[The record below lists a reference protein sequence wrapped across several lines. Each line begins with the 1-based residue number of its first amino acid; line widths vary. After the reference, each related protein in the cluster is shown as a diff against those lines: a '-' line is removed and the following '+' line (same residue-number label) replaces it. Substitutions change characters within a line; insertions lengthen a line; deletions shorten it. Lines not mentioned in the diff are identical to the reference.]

1 MNPTLRDNLR
11 ELARAATMFVIVFCI
26 IAIFALS
33 AGQGPSP
40 RDRARLVAPV
50 NSAMPLVDHGAAT
63 PVASSDEGS
72 PSTSD
77 ASQAS
82 TSPESIATAAAK

>member
-40 RDRARLVAPV
+40 RERARLMAPAHSV
-50 NSAMPLVDHGAAT
+50 MPLVGNAVAT
-63 PVASSDEGS
+63 PVETSDDGASSSSEAIS
-72 PSTSD
+72 
-77 ASQAS
+77 AS
-82 TSPESIATAAAK
+82 TSPESIATAAK

>member
-40 RDRARLVAPV
+40 RERTRNLAPV
-50 NSAMPLVDHGAAT
+50 HSAMPLVDDGLAT
-63 PVASSDEGS
+63 PVASSDD
-72 PSTSD
+72 TSLSAPD
-77 ASQAS
+77 ASAAS
-82 TSPESIATAAAK
+82 MSSDTIATAAK